1 MYHIQL
7 TIKLNSSTHNVPLME
22 LGFPGHFVV
31 MGIRLNHITH
41 IYTHTHTSIVSESVM
56 LIACSTVVA
65 LINAFATICL

>member
-22 LGFPGHFVV
+22 LGFPGHFVIMV
-31 MGIRLNHITH
+31 IRLNHITY
-41 IYTHTHTSIVSESVM
+41 IYIHTSIVSESVM